1 VTISNQQF
9 TPEILAHIQALS
21 DANPGW
27 SRRKLSMH
35 VCEWLQW
42 RSPNGKLKDMSCR
55 VALLELE
62 RADLLHLPPAGPAPP
77 KRTPRRSVPLAGFQQ
92 EPAIQCSLS
101 ELGDITLVLING
113 SNTKAS
119 RQWNELMNQHH
130 YLGGGPLCGAQLRYL
145 IQSYRYGYV
154 GGFAFSAAAWRLAPR
169 EQWIGWDDRA
179 RRQNLNRVVNNSRF
193 LIVPHVQ
200 VKNLASH
207 VLALVTKRLAP
218 DWRERYGLEPVLV
231 ETFVKHGRFTGA
243 SYRAANWIHLGLTQ
257 GRGRQDKTNQ
267 YAVPVKDIYI
277 YPLRPDAQAI
287 LCDGPRQEIEIV
299 APPPRE
305 PVDWADEEFG
315 AAELGDVRRVKRLL
329 TIGRDFYAQPQA
341 NIPQASGTPAK
352 TKAAYRFLDDPYHTM
367 DKLLAPHYEA
377 TLNRVAKEK
386 VVLAAQDTTYL
397 NYTAHPDTD
406 GLGPIGN
413 RNDGGAIGLVLHDTM
428 TFNLDGTPLGLMNVQ
443 CWARE
448 FVEAGSEKRR
458 PKELPI
464 EEKESNKWLVSYR
477 AVAAAQK
484 RCPQTMLVSVGD
496 READIYELF
505 HEALSD
511 PQGPKLL
518 IRADRVRLLNEGR
531 GQLWDYVT
539 ALPVCGKQ
547 HVQVPRQ
554 GKRPKR
560 EAELEI
566 RFAKVTLKPPELKP
580 ELGELTLWAIAALEV
595 NYAAEVEEP
604 IEWLL
609 LTTLVVENFEQAAEK
624 LNWYAK
630 RWGIEVYH
638 RTLKSGCKI
647 EERQLGR
654 AERIEA
660 CLAIDLVVAWRIFHL
675 TKLGREVP
683 NVPCTVFFEEAEWKA
698 LVAYK
703 TRSPIPPETPPTL
716 REAVRMVASLGG
728 FLGRKCDGEP
738 GTKSLWLGLQ
748 RLDDL
753 TAMWKIV
760 TARPSPPN
768 PERAVSSEI
777 FMDDG

>member
-9 TPEILAHIQALS
+9 TPEILAQLQALS

-35 VCEWLQW
+35 VCEWLEW

-62 RADLLHLPPAGPAPP
+62 RAGLLHLPPAGPAPP
-77 KRTPRRSVPLAGFQQ
+77 KRTPRRSVTPSFQQ

-113 SNTKAS
+113 SNSKAS

-130 YLGGGPLCGAQLRYL
+130 YLGSGPLCGAQLRYL
-145 IQSYRYGYV
+145 IHSYRYGYV

-169 EQWIGWDDRA
+169 EQWIGWDDAA

-207 VLALVTKRLAP
+207 VLALVTKRLAH
-218 DWRERYGLEPVLV
+218 DWPERYGLEPVLV

-243 SYRAANWIHLGLTQ
+243 SYRASNWIHLGLTQ

-267 YAVPVKDIYI
+267 YAVPVKDIYV
-277 YPLRPDAQAI
+277 YPLRKNAPAI
-287 LCDGPRQEIEIV
+287 LCDGPRQEIV
-299 APPPRE
+299 APPPHE

-329 TIGRDFYAQPQA
+329 IIGRDFYAQPQA

-352 TKAAYRFLDDPYHTM
+352 TKAAYRFFDDQYHTM
-367 DKLLAPHYEA
+367 EKLLASHYEA

-413 RNDGGAIGLVLHDTM
+413 RTDGGAIGLVVHDTM
-428 TFNLDGTPLGLMNVQ
+428 VFNLDGTPLGLMNVQ

-448 FVEAGSEKRR
+448 FAEAGSEKRR

-464 EEKESNKWLVSYR
+464 EAKESHKWLLSYR
-477 AVAAAQK
+477 AVAEAQR
-484 RCPQTMLVSVGD
+484 RCRQTMLVSVGD
-496 READIYELF
+496 READVYELF
-505 HEALSD
+505 NEALSD

-518 IRADRVRLLNEGR
+518 IRANRDRLLSEGQ
-531 GQLWDYVT
+531 GHLWDYVKT
-539 ALPVCGKQ
+539 QPLVGTQ

-580 ELGELTLWAIAALEV
+580 ELGELTLWAIAAVEV
-595 NYAAEVEEP
+595 NYGSEVEEP

-609 LTTLVVENFEQAAEK
+609 LTTLAIETFEQATEK

-647 EERQLGR
+647 EARQLGKV
-654 AERIEA
+654 ERLA
-660 CLAIDLVVAWRIFHL
+660 PCLAIDLVVAWRIFHL

-683 NVPCTVFFEEAEWKA
+683 NVPCTIFFEEAEWKA

-703 TRSPIPPETPPTL
+703 TKTPQPPETPPTL

-738 GTKSLWLGLQ
+738 GTKSLWLGVQ

>member
-27 SRRKLSMH
+27 SRRKLSLH
-35 VCEWLQW
+35 VCEWLEW

-62 RADLLHLPPAGPAPP
+62 RAGLLYLPPAGRTPP
-77 KRTPRRSVPLAGFQQ
+77 KRTPRSSVPLAGFQQ

-101 ELGDITLVLING
+101 ELGDMTLVLING
-113 SNTKAS
+113 SNNKAS

-130 YLGGGPLCGAQLRYL
+130 YLGSGPLCGAQLRYL
-145 IQSYRYGYV
+145 IHSYRYGYV

-169 EQWIGWDDRA
+169 EQWIGWEEQA
-179 RRQNLNRVVNNSRF
+179 RRQNLNRVINNSRF

-207 VLALVTKRLAP
+207 VLALVTKRLAH
-218 DWRERYGLEPVLV
+218 DWRERYGFEPVLV

-243 SYRAANWIHLGLTQ
+243 SYRAANWIHLGRTQ

-267 YAVPVKDIYI
+267 YAVPVKDIYV
-277 YPLRPDAQAI
+277 YPLRKDAQAI

-315 AAELGDVRRVKRLL
+315 AAELADIRRVKRLL
-329 TIGRDFYAQPQA
+329 IIGRDFYAQPQA

-377 TLNRVAKEK
+377 TVNRVVKES
-386 VVLAAQDTTYL
+386 VVLAVQDTTYL
-397 NYTAHPDTD
+397 NYTAHPDTE

-413 RNDGGAIGLVLHDTM
+413 RNDGGAIGLVVHDTM
-428 TFNLDGTPLGLMNVQ
+428 TFNLEGTPLGLLNVQ

-448 FVEAGSEKRR
+448 FAEADSEKRC

-464 EEKESNKWLVSYR
+464 AEKESNKWLVSYR

-484 RCPQTMLVSVGD
+484 RCLQTILVSVGD

-511 PQGPKLL
+511 RQAPKLL
-518 IRADRVRLLNEGR
+518 IRADRVRLLNEGQ
-531 GQLWDYVT
+531 GQLWDYVK
-539 ALPVCGKQ
+539 ALPACGTQ
-547 HVQVPRQ
+547 HIQVPRQ

-566 RFAKVTLKPPELKP
+566 RFAKITLKPPLLKP
-580 ELGELTLWAIAALEV
+580 ELGALTLWAIAAVEV
-595 NYAAEVEEP
+595 NYAPEVEEP

-609 LTTLVVENFEQAAEK
+609 LTTLEIETFEQATEK
-624 LNWYAK
+624 LSWYAK

-647 EERQLGR
+647 ETRQLGKV
-654 AERIEA
+654 ERLEP

-683 NVPCTVFFEEAEWKA
+683 NVPCTIFFEEAEWKA

-703 TRSPIPPETPPTL
+703 TKNPRPPETPPTL

-753 TAMWKIV
+753 TAMWKIT
-760 TARPSPPN
+760 TAPPSPPN
-768 PERAVSSEI
+768 PEHTVSSEI

>member
-1 VTISNQQF
+1 VTISNQQL
-9 TPEILAHIQALS
+9 TPEILAQIQALS

-27 SRRKLSMH
+27 SRRKLSMQ
-35 VCEWLQW
+35 VCEWLEW
-42 RSPNGKLKDMSCR
+42 RRPNGKLKDMSCR

-62 RADLLHLPPAGPAPP
+62 RAGLLHLPPAGPAPP
-77 KRTPRRSVPLAGFQQ
+77 KRTPRPSATPSFQQ

-113 SNTKAS
+113 SNSKAS

-130 YLGGGPLCGAQLRYL
+130 YLGSGPLCGAQLRYL
-145 IQSYRYGYV
+145 IHSYRYGYV

-179 RRQNLNRVVNNSRF
+179 RRQNLNRVINNSRF
-193 LIVPHVQ
+193 LIVPQVQ

-207 VLALVTKRLAP
+207 VLALVTKRLAH

-257 GRGRQDKTNQ
+257 GRGRQDQTNQ
-267 YAVPVKDIYI
+267 YAVPVKDIYV
-277 YPLRPDAQAI
+277 YRLRPDAQTI
-287 LCDGPRQEIEIV
+287 LCDGPRQEIV
-299 APPPRE
+299 APPRE

-352 TKAAYRFLDDPYHTM
+352 TKAAYRFFDDPYHTM

-377 TLNRVAKEK
+377 TVNRVAKEK
-386 VVLAAQDTTYL
+386 VVLAVQDTTYL
-397 NYTAHPDTD
+397 NYTAHPETE

-413 RNDGGAIGLVLHDTM
+413 RNDGGAIGLVVHDTM
-428 TFNLDGTPLGLMNVQ
+428 AFNLEGTPLGLMNVQ

-448 FVEAGSEKRR
+448 FAEADSEKRC

-464 EEKESNKWLVSYR
+464 AEKESNKWLVSYR

-496 READIYELF
+496 READVYEFF
-505 HEALSD
+505 HEALND
-511 PQGPKLL
+511 PQNPQLL
-518 IRADRVRLLNEGR
+518 IRANRDRLLSEGQ
-531 GQLWDYVT
+531 GHLWDYVKAQPLMGT
-539 ALPVCGKQ
+539 Q
-547 HVQVPRQ
+547 QVQVPRQ
-554 GKRPKR
+554 SKRPAR
-560 EAELEI
+560 VAELEI
-566 RFAKVTLKPPELKP
+566 RFAQVTLKPPELKQ
-580 ELGELTLWAIAALEV
+580 ELGELTLWAIAAVEV
-595 NYAAEVEEP
+595 NYAPEVEEP

-609 LTTLVVENFEQAAEK
+609 LTTLVIEAFEQATEK

-647 EERQLGR
+647 ETRQFGKVERL
-654 AERIEA
+654 EP

-683 NVPCTVFFEEAEWKA
+683 NVPCTIFFEEAEWKA

-703 TRSPIPPETPPTL
+703 TKNPQPPETPPTL

-753 TAMWKIV
+753 TAMWKI
-760 TARPSPPN
+760 TMSMASRPSHDRP
-768 PERAVSSEI
+768 VSSK
-777 FMDDG
+777 DRYG

>member
-1 VTISNQQF
+1 VTTSKQQF
-9 TPEILAHIQALS
+9 TPEIIAHLQALI

-27 SRRKLSMH
+27 SRRKLSVQ
-35 VCEWLQW
+35 VCEWLAW
-42 RSPNGKLKDMSCR
+42 RSPNGKLKEMSCR

-62 RADLLHLPPAGPAPP
+62 RGGLLQLPPAGPAPP
-77 KRTPRRSVPLAGFQQ
+77 KRTRRPPRQPDLA
-92 EPAIQCSLS
+92 EPVLQCALS
-101 ELGDITLVLING
+101 ALGDLTLVLVNSSK
-113 SNTKAS
+113 SNAS

-130 YLGGGPLCGAQLRYL
+130 YLGSGPLCGAQLRYL
-145 IQSYRYGYV
+145 IHSSRYGYV
-154 GGFAFSAAAWRLAPR
+154 GGFAFSAAAWRLEAR
-169 EQWIGWDDRA
+169 EQWIGWDDGA
-179 RRQNLNRVVNNSRF
+179 RRQHLNRVVNNSRF
-193 LIVPHVQ
+193 LIVPQVQ

-207 VLALVTKRLAP
+207 ALALATKRLAK
-218 DWRERYGLEPVLV
+218 DWRERYSIEPVLV
-231 ETFVKHGRFTGA
+231 ETFVQHGRFTGT
-243 SYRAANWIHLGLTQ
+243 SYRAANWIHVGLTK
-257 GRGRQDKTNQ
+257 GRGRQDKANE
-267 YAVPVKDIYI
+267 YAAPVKDIYV
-277 YPLRPDAQAI
+277 YPLRKDAQAI
-287 LCDGPRQEIEIV
+287 LGEGARQEVV
-299 APPPRE
+299 APLRPALE
-305 PVDWADEEFG
+305 DWAEEEFG
-315 AAELGDVRRVKRLL
+315 AAELGDVRRVNRLL
-329 TIGRDFYAQPQA
+329 TMGRDFYAKPQA
-341 NIPQASGTPAK
+341 NVPQASGTPAK

-367 DKLLAPHYEA
+367 AKLLAPHYA
-377 TLNRVAKEK
+377 STVNRVAQEK

-428 TFNLDGTPLGLMNVQ
+428 AFNLDGTPLGLMNVQ

-496 READIYELF
+496 READVYELF
-505 HEALSD
+505 YEALSD
-511 PQGPKLL
+511 PPGPKLL
-518 IRADRVRLLNEGR
+518 IRADRDRLLSEGQ
-531 GQLWDYVT
+531 GHLWEYVK
-539 ALPVCGKQ
+539 AQPPSGLQ

-554 GKRPKR
+554 GSRPAR
-560 EAELEI
+560 AAELEI
-566 RFAKVTLKPPELKP
+566 RFVQVTLKPPELKP
-580 ELGELTLWAIAALEV
+580 ELGELTLWAIAAVEV
-595 NYAAEVEEP
+595 NYAAAVEEP
-604 IEWLL
+604 IAWLL
-609 LTTLVVENFEQAAEK
+609 LTTLVVETFEHATEK

-647 EERQLGR
+647 EARQVGRVERL
-654 AERIEA
+654 EA

-703 TRSPIPPETPPTL
+703 TRNPIPPETPPTL
-716 REAVRMVASLGG
+716 REAVRLVASLGG
-728 FLGRKCDGEP
+728 FLGRKGDGEP

-748 RLDDL
+748 RLDDI
-753 TAMWKIV
+753 TTTWKV
-760 TARPSPPN
+760 MMSRSSPPSDA
-768 PERAVSSEI
+768 RFVSSEK
-777 FMDDG
+777 FVGYG

>member
-1 VTISNQQF
+1 MTISNQQF

-27 SRRKLSMH
+27 SRRKLSMQ

-62 RADLLHLPPAGPAPP
+62 RAGLLHLPPAGPAPP
-77 KRTPRRSVPLAGFQQ
+77 KRTPRPSATPSFQQ

-130 YLGGGPLCGAQLRYL
+130 YLGSGPLCGAQLRYL
-145 IQSYRYGYV
+145 IHSYRYGYV

-179 RRQNLNRVVNNSRF
+179 RRQNLNRVINNSRF
-193 LIVPHVQ
+193 LIVPQVQ

-207 VLALVTKRLAP
+207 VLAGVTKRLAH

-267 YAVPVKDIYI
+267 YAVPVKDIYV
-277 YPLRPDAQAI
+277 YRLRPDAHAI

-299 APPPRE
+299 APPRE
-305 PVDWADEEFG
+305 PVDWAEEEFG
-315 AAELGDVRRVKRLL
+315 VAELGDVRRVKRLL

-352 TKAAYRFLDDPYHTM
+352 TKAAYRFFDDPYHTM

-377 TLNRVAKEK
+377 TVNRVAKEN
-386 VVLAAQDTTYL
+386 VVLAVQDTTYL
-397 NYTAHPDTD
+397 NYTAHPDTE

-413 RNDGGAIGLVLHDTM
+413 KSDGGAIGLVVHDTM
-428 TFNLDGTPLGLMNVQ
+428 AFNLEGTPLGLLNAQ
-443 CWARE
+443 CWARA
-448 FVEAGSEKRR
+448 FAEADSEKRR

-464 EEKESNKWLVSYR
+464 AEKESNKWMVSYR
-477 AVAAAQK
+477 AVAAVQK
-484 RCPQTMLVSVGD
+484 RCPQTMLVSMGD
-496 READIYELF
+496 READVYELF
-505 HEALSD
+505 HEASSG
-511 PQGPKLL
+511 PQNPKLL
-518 IRADRVRLLNEGR
+518 IRANRDRLLSEGQ
-531 GQLWDYVT
+531 GHLWDYVKT
-539 ALPVCGKQ
+539 QPLKGTQ

-580 ELGELTLWAIAALEV
+580 ELGELTLWAIAAIEV
-595 NYAAEVEEP
+595 NYAPEVEEP

-609 LTTLVVENFEQAAEK
+609 LTTLAIETFEQATEK
-624 LNWYAK
+624 LNWYTK

-647 EERQLGR
+647 ETRQFGKVERL
-654 AERIEA
+654 EP
-660 CLAIDLVVAWRIFHL
+660 CLAIDMVVAWRIFYL

-683 NVPCTVFFEEAEWKA
+683 NVPCTIFFEEAEWKA

-703 TRSPIPPETPPTL
+703 TKNPQPPETPPTL
-716 REAVRMVASLGG
+716 GEAVRMVASLGG

>member
-1 VTISNQQF
+1 MTISKPQF
-9 TPEILAHIQALS
+9 TPEILRHIQALS

-27 SRRKLSMH
+27 SRRKLSVQ
-35 VCEWLQW
+35 VCEWLDW
-42 RSPNGKLKDMSCR
+42 RSPNGKLKEMSCR

-62 RADLLHLPPAGPAPP
+62 RSGLLHLPPAGPAPP
-77 KRTPRRSVPLAGFQQ
+77 KRTRRQPRQQ
-92 EPAIQCSLS
+92 YQAEPALQCALS
-101 ELGDITLVLING
+101 ALGDLTLVLVNS

-119 RQWNELMNQHH
+119 RQWNELMNQYH
-130 YLGGGPLCGAQLRYL
+130 YLGSGPLCGAQLRYL
-145 IQSYRYGYV
+145 LHSYRYGYV
-154 GGFAFSAAAWRLAPR
+154 GGFAFSAAAWRLEAR
-169 EQWIGWDDRA
+169 EQWIGWDDGA

-207 VLALVTKRLAP
+207 ALALATKRLAK
-218 DWRERYGLEPVLV
+218 DWLQRYGIEPVLV
-231 ETFVKHGRFTGA
+231 ETFVQHGRFTGA
-243 SYRAANWIHLGLTQ
+243 SYRAANWIHVGLTK
-257 GRGRQDKTNQ
+257 GRGRQDKANE
-267 YAVPVKDIYI
+267 YAASVKDIYV
-277 YPLRPDAQAI
+277 YPLRKDAQAI
-287 LCDGPRQEIEIV
+287 LGDGPRQEVV
-299 APPPRE
+299 APLRLAPA
-305 PVDWADEEFG
+305 DWAEEEFG

-329 TIGRDFYAQPQA
+329 TMGRDFYAKPQA

-352 TKAAYRFLDDPYHTM
+352 TKAAYRFLDDLYHTM
-367 DKLLAPHYEA
+367 AKLLAPHYES

-428 TFNLDGTPLGLMNVQ
+428 AFNLEGTPLGLMNVQ

-458 PKELPI
+458 PKELSI
-464 EEKESNKWLVSYR
+464 EEKESNKWLMSYR

-496 READIYELF
+496 READVYELF
-505 HEALSD
+505 YEALSD

-518 IRADRVRLLNEGR
+518 IRADRDRLLSEGQGHLWEYVKAQPLR
-531 GQLWDYVT
+531 GI
-539 ALPVCGKQ
+539 Q

-554 GKRPKR
+554 GSRPAR

-566 RFAKVTLKPPELKP
+566 RFVRVTLKPPELKP
-580 ELGELTLWAIAALEV
+580 ELGELTLWAIAAIEV
-595 NYAAEVEEP
+595 NCAAKVEEP

-609 LTTLVVENFEQAAEK
+609 LTTLVVETFEQATEK

-728 FLGRKCDGEP
+728 FLGRKGDGEP

-748 RLDDL
+748 RLEDI
-753 TAMWKIV
+753 TTTWKIMMSR
-760 TARPSPPN
+760 ASPPSHN
-768 PERAVSSEI
+768 RPVSSEKL
-777 FMDDG
+777 MGYG